1 LKRVC
6 ILRDWHNFD
15 VFRQT
20 PGKKGV
26 WEDILFSEVV
36 EPKSDYTIVLNRP
49 LVDVIVHSPPQN
61 VWAIIQEPPNEIFS
75 RLHKGDSSFF
85 RVYTSDETLQGD
97 RYFHSQP
104 AIAWHVDYD
113 YDELSRC
120 GIPEKKLDL
129 SWITTNKMVFR
140 GHRARMKF
148 LRKIQD
154 ELEFDLFGYGIRPID
169 NKWNGLAPYRYSL
182 AIENHTNPYYWSEKI
197 ADCFLAW
204 TMPIYYGCTRI
215 SDYFPPE
222 SMISIDIG
230 DPDGAAL
237 IREAIQKNHWERNLD
252 AIAHSRQLVLNHYQ
266 LFPFITKEIH
276 DYEQEGFPQ
285 VLDDQPVFIPHEF
298 RQEYSLK
305 ERSRDLWRKFIPRR
319 LRRNL
324 AAIRHRFE

>member
-1 LKRVC
+1 MKRVC
-6 ILRDWHNFD
+6 ILRDWHNID
-15 VFRQT
+15 VLRQT

-26 WEDILFSEVV
+26 WEDIIYSEAI

-49 LVDVIVHSPPQN
+49 LADVTVHCPPQN

-75 RLHKGDSSFF
+75 RLHKGDSSFS

-104 AIAWHVDYD
+104 AVAWHVDQN
-113 YDELSRC
+113 YDELLQC

-148 LRKIQD
+148 LQKIQD
-154 ELEFDLFGYGIRPID
+154 ELEFDLFGYGICPID
-169 NKWNGLAPYRYSL
+169 NKWDGLAPYRYSL
-182 AIENHTNPYYWSEKI
+182 AIENHSNPYYWSEKI
-197 ADCFLAW
+197 ADCFLTC

-215 SDYFPPE
+215 NDYFPPE

-230 DPDGAAL
+230 DPDSAAL
-237 IREAIQKNHWERNLD
+237 IREAIHKNHWERNLD
-252 AIAHSRQLVLNHYQ
+252 AIAHARQLVLNQYQ

-276 DYEQEGFPQ
+276 DYEQEGITQ
-285 VLDDQPVFIPHEF
+285 VSDDHLVFIPHEY
-298 RQEYSLK
+298 RQDYSLK
-305 ERSRDLWRKFIPRR
+305 ERSRDLWRKFTPRR
-319 LRRNL
+319 LRRYL

>member
-6 ILRDWHNFD
+6 IIRDWHNFD
-15 VFRQT
+15 VLRQT

-26 WEDILFSEVV
+26 WDDIIYSEVV
-36 EPKSDYTIVLNRP
+36 VLKSDYTIVLNKP
-49 LVDVIVHSPPQN
+49 LADVTVHCPPNN

-75 RLHKGDSSFF
+75 RLHKGDSSFS

-97 RYFHSQP
+97 RFFHSQP
-104 AIAWHVDYD
+104 AVPWHVDLD
-113 YDELSRC
+113 YDELLRC

-129 SWITTNKMVFR
+129 SWITSNKMVFR

-148 LRKIQD
+148 LRKIQA
-154 ELEFDLFGYGIRPID
+154 EIEFDLFGHGFHPID
-169 NKWNGLAPYRYSL
+169 NKWDGLAPYRYSL
-182 AIENHTNPYYWSEKI
+182 AIENHSNPYYWSEKI

-230 DPDGAAL
+230 DPDSGAL
-237 IREAIQKNHWERNLD
+237 IRDAIQKNHWERNLD
-252 AIAHSRQLVLNHYQ
+252 AIAHARQLVLNQYQ

-276 DYEQEGFPQ
+276 DFEQEKVPQ
-285 VLDDQPVFIPHEF
+285 VSEDQPVFIPHKY
-298 RQEYSLK
+298 RHQYSLK
-305 ERSRDLWRKFIPRR
+305 ERSQDLWRKITPRR
-319 LRRNL
+319 LRRYL
-324 AAIRHRFE
+324 ASIRQQFE